1 MGISLQEAK
10 TKINDILDSIDLIT
24 STDSVSD
31 IVECKN
37 SADELMKMFPV
48 GGCIVP
54 SNIDELPSLALP
66 NHTFKAPK
74 TVDLR
79 DYCTPPT
86 NQGQL
91 PRCAGHAAV
100 SFAENVLWRK
110 NDYYEDINPDK
121 IYLEAKKIDGSPN
134 SDGTTLTAV
143 MNVLLNL
150 GYFDKNVCSIKVIKS
165 YDDYENKLK
174 YAIHKFGCL
183 LVALN
188 ISEEFYYIDKKTAT
202 ITGTKNTNKLGG
214 HALCCCGMLPD
225 GIIIQNSWGGS
236 WGKHGFALVTWEA
249 LKSQFLYAT
258 VLENCLDGM
267 KMN

>member
-1 MGISLQEAK
+1 MSISIQEAK
-10 TKINDILDSIDLIT
+10 IKINDILDSIDSLSIT
-24 STDSVSD
+24 DTSD
-31 IVECKN
+31 KSN
-37 SADELMKMFPV
+37 SDAHLLMKMFPV

-54 SNIDELPSLALP
+54 TDIDQLPSLSLP
-66 NHTFKAPK
+66 NHKFQAPK

-110 NDYYEDINPDK
+110 NDYYEDISPDK
-121 IYLEAKKIDGSPN
+121 IYLEAKKIDGNPN
-134 SDGTTLTAV
+134 GDGTTLTAV

-150 GYFDKNVCSIKVIKS
+150 GYFDKNICSIKVIKN

-188 ISEEFYYIDKKTAT
+188 ISEEFYYINKNTAT

-214 HALCCCGMLPD
+214 HALCCCGMFPD
-225 GIIIQNSWGGS
+225 GIIIQNSWGGT